1 MTTIVS
7 ISDEYIT
14 LGQFLKHI
22 DVIPTF
28 LRFVTGS
35 LTRVPNSMLATSNK
49 GCARCGT

>member
-1 MTTIVS
+1 MTCEALLIRAMR
-7 ISDEYIT
+7 
-14 LGQFLKHI
+14 L

-35 LTRVPNSMLATSNK
+35 LIRVPNLMMATNDK